1 MEGVSQSCLSESV
14 RFRFLGHFFPH
25 FSSTFNAHKKKSGI
39 VVSVLVRLC
48 FAVVSELM
56 VASGTARLD
65 VVPSCQFHAIVA
77 DTVRQ
82 ENGGE

>member
-1 MEGVSQSCLSESV
+1 MPVKKRQIRSRLGLHFFLHY
-14 RFRFLGHFFPH
+14 FRFL
-25 FSSTFNAHKKKSGI
+25 NAHKKNPEV

-48 FAVVSELM
+48 FVVVSELM